1 MRVLTKTGLS
11 RSRWLLWAKYSAS
24 SVVATVVSQ
33 LMFALCYWFG
43 TAAIVATLVAWLA
56 GAIPN
61 YVLNRR
67 YTWGRS
73 GQKLPYTI
81 IVIGSAVTAAIV
93 TSVTD
98 HLVQPIDSHA
108 LKTLLVTGSY
118 LATYAVLFIV
128 KFVLFDRLVFA
139 PTSQS
144 VAPSAGPAEARTPVA
159 TSSS

>member
-1 MRVLTKTGLS
+1 MRSITKTGLS
-11 RSRWLLWAKYSAS
+11 RSRLLLWARYSAS

-33 LMFALCYWFG
+33 LAFALCYWFG
-43 TAAIVATLVAWLA
+43 TAAIVATVVAWFA
-56 GAIPN
+56 GAVPN

-81 IVIGSAVTAAIV
+81 IVLGSAVTAAVV

-98 HLVQPIDSHA
+98 HLVQPLESHA
-108 LKTLLVTGSY
+108 WKTILVSGSY
-118 LATYAVLFIV
+118 LATYAILFIV

-139 PTSQS
+139 KPAP
-144 VAPSAGPAEARTPVA
+144 VAESAEARTPV
-159 TSSS
+159 TT

>member
-1 MRVLTKTGLS
+1 MRVLTKAYLS
-11 RSRWLLWAKYSAS
+11 RSRLLLWAKYSAS
-24 SVVATVVSQ
+24 SVIATVVSQ
-33 LMFALCYWFG
+33 VAFALCYWFG
-43 TAAIVATLVAWLA
+43 TAAIVASLVAWLS

-67 YTWGRS
+67 WTWGRS

-81 IVIGSAVTAAIV
+81 IVVGSAVMAAVV

-98 HLVQPIDSHA
+98 HLVQPIESHA
-108 LKTLLVTGSY
+108 WQTLLVTGSY

-139 PTSQS
+139 KTVSD
-144 VAPSAGPAEARTPVA
+144 PAEVRTPVA
-159 TSSS
+159 T

>member
-1 MRVLTKTGLS
+1 MRVITKTGLS
-11 RSRWLLWAKYSAS
+11 RGRLLLWARYSAS

-33 LMFALCYWFG
+33 LAFALCYWFG
-43 TAAIVATLVAWLA
+43 TAAIVATVVAWFA
-56 GAIPN
+56 GAVPN

-81 IVIGSAVTAAIV
+81 IVIGSAVTAAVV

-98 HLVQPIDSHA
+98 HLVQPIESHA
-108 LKTLLVTGSY
+108 WKTVLVSGSY
-118 LATYAVLFIV
+118 LATYAILFIV

-139 PTSQS
+139 KPA
-144 VAPSAGPAEARTPVA
+144 APAADPAEARTPVA
-159 TSSS
+159 TS

>member
-1 MRVLTKTGLS
+1 M
-11 RSRWLLWAKYSAS
+11 
-24 SVVATVVSQ
+24 VATVVSQ
-33 LMFALCYWFG
+33 LAFALCYWFG

-56 GAIPN
+56 GAVPN

-67 YTWGRS
+67 WTWGRS
-73 GQKLPYTI
+73 GQKLPYTM
-81 IVIGSAVTAAIV
+81 IVIGSAVTAAVV

-98 HLVQPIDSHA
+98 HLVQPVDSHA

-118 LATYAVLFIV
+118 FGTYAVLFIV

-139 PTSQS
+139 KSPP
-144 VAPSAGPAEARTPVA
+144 AAAGAVRTPVT

>member
-1 MRVLTKTGLS
+1 MRAITKTGLS
-11 RSRWLLWAKYSAS
+11 RGRLLLWARYSAS

-33 LMFALCYWFG
+33 LAFALCYWFG
-43 TAAIVATLVAWLA
+43 TAAIVATVVAWFA
-56 GAIPN
+56 GAVPN

-81 IVIGSAVTAAIV
+81 IVIGSAVTAAVV

-98 HLVQPIDSHA
+98 HLVQPIGSHA
-108 LKTLLVTGSY
+108 VKTLLVTGSY
-118 LATYAVLFIV
+118 LATYAILFVV

-139 PTSQS
+139 KPATP
-144 VAPSAGPAEARTPVA
+144 AADPAEVRTPVA
-159 TSSS
+159 MS

>member
-1 MRVLTKTGLS
+1 MRALTKVKLTRARL
-11 RSRWLLWAKYSAS
+11 LLWARYSAS

-33 LMFALCYWFG
+33 LAFALCYWFG
-43 TAAIVATLVAWLA
+43 TAALVATLVAWLA
-56 GAIPN
+56 GAVPN

-67 YTWGRS
+67 WTWGRS
-73 GQKLPYTI
+73 GQKLPYTM
-81 IVIGSAVTAAIV
+81 IVIGSAVTAAVV

-98 HLVQPIDSHA
+98 HLVQPVDSHA

-118 LATYAVLFIV
+118 FGTYAVLFIV

-139 PTSQS
+139 KNPP
-144 VAPSAGPAEARTPVA
+144 AAAGAARTPVT